1 MTRQNR
7 LRSTATLMILVSIP
21 VSPIVIADGL
31 QLVLFLFVFI
41 FERDFVLRRTVG
53 TIYSMR
59 EIIWIH
65 GLRLMLRVLNT
76 WHQRKL
82 SVIVIFISYQVV
94 LV

>member
-53 TIYSMR
+53 AIYSMR

-65 GLRLMLRVLNT
+65 GLRLML
-76 WHQRKL
+76 
-82 SVIVIFISYQVV
+82 
-94 LV
+94 